1 MSQLTAKQAR
11 FCLEYVVDFNATQAA
26 IRAGYSEKSAHVIG
40 WENIRK
46 PKIAERL
53 AGLQAEGA
61 TEVELTREFV
71 IEGLMGIA
79 EYGGPRMLAAR
90 VRAYELLGKHLAL
103 FTDRLEVTQ
112 IPDPALV
119 RSWIEALESDL
130 NGT

>member
-1 MSQLTAKQAR
+1 MSQLTTKQER
-11 FCLEYVVDFNATQAA
+11 FCQEYVVDFNATQAA
-26 IRAGYSEKSAHVIG
+26 IRAGYSQPTASQTASRLLTNVKVQSVL
-40 WENIRK
+40 
-46 PKIAERL
+46 AEV
-53 AGLQAEGA
+53 QAEDA
-61 TEVELTREFV
+61 AKTQLTREFV

-79 EYGGPRMLAAR
+79 ETAEVPSAR

-130 NGT
+130 NST